1 MQPSNNTEKLCAK
14 ANLWVIF
21 LIPMDLRILIVA
33 LPILL
38 ALSWAGY
45 NIGRAA
51 IGQFQNAIKQYKTNQ
66 TS

>member
-1 MQPSNNTEKLCAK
+1 
-14 ANLWVIF
+14 
-21 LIPMDLRILIVA
+21 MDLRILIVA

-38 ALSWAGY
+38 ALSWATF

-51 IGQFQNAIKQYKTNQ
+51 IGQLQVAIKQYKINQ

>member
-1 MQPSNNTEKLCAK
+1 
-14 ANLWVIF
+14 
-21 LIPMDLRILIVA
+21 MDLRILFVA

-38 ALSWAGY
+38 ALSWAAF

-51 IGQFQNAIKQYKTNQ
+51 TSQLQVAIKQYKINQ